1 MFVYEGDM
9 SDSSISESDAT
20 NHVKNLLIKVNA
32 GLKQY
37 GYFVKSITNKN
48 DDSVDYCIYLY
59 DGKDAKYNMLFGSK
73 EPKLFS
79 WTK

>member
-9 SDSSISESDAT
+9 SDSSISDAT

-48 DDSVDYCIYLY
+48 DDSVY
-59 DGKDAKYNMLFGSK
+59 
-73 EPKLFS
+73 
-79 WTK
+79 